1 MNKLADVQIFLG
13 TSSGTHMFNNH
24 YYRNIV
30 RADRYFFNDDKC
42 TKVTDAGYNKP
53 KTRWVAAV
61 RRWVIFKNS

>member
-1 MNKLADVQIFLG
+1 MNKLAYVQIFLG

-61 RRWVIFKNS
+61 RR